1 MSSDRI
7 LGSTLIP
14 FKPLQTTYENFRY
27 RYDKKEN
34 PYNKGILQNFREIFF
49 SPLPPSLND
58 FRATV
63 LEEEQAPDEQYYP
76 SLNVDISSKEK
87 IDFEIGDKNRDD
99 DDDES
104 ALPKILRNLS
114 YDYIEENLKSKDG
127 GMIADPFLD
136 DEEPRQILHNSLAED
151 EFNGEKLYQRSSSS
165 GAVERSTQEP
175 RCITYLDFLQVCT
188 LYIVRTAWFVLLFLA
203 ALDP

>member
-1 MSSDRI
+1 M
-7 LGSTLIP
+7 
-14 FKPLQTTYENFRY
+14 QTTYENFRY

-34 PYNKGILQNFREIFF
+34 PYNKGILQNFREVFF
-49 SPLPPSLND
+49 SPLAPSLND

-63 LEEEQAPDEQYYP
+63 LEEEQVPDEQYYP

-87 IDFEIGDKNRDD
+87 IDIEIGDKHHDD
-99 DDDES
+99 DGDES

-165 GAVERSTQEP
+165 GAMERSTQEH
-175 RCITYLDFLQVCT
+175 RCVTYLDFPSL
-188 LYIVRTAWFVLLFLA
+188 
-203 ALDP
+203 